1 MFYHLKHPMQ
11 SEVTLTLK
19 YRILPINHKLFVFHL
34 KSEGLLKVLPQ
45 MKIKTEG
52 VSMEFHGMS

>member
-1 MFYHLKHPMQ
+1 MQ